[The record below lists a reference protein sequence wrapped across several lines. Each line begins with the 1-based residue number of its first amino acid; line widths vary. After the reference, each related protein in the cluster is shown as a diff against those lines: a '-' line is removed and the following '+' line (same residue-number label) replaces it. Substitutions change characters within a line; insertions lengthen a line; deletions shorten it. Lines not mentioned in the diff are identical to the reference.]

1 MDMAEKKVTEN
12 FSLEISSLRRRW
24 KIIFLQL
31 ISTAA
36 LLALMNRMIK
46 LYGTCSDTFVES
58 YEGSNYWCPSYEH
71 TRGLIWFQEQ
81 TGSLVL
87 PDVVHGL
94 DQTGNMSLVAP
105 LILCMI
111 VTSIWIYT
119 LTARE
124 NIRKN
129 IRRISVGGMLAWGLL
144 PFVVSW
150 LIAISDFGLH
160 LPWGPTDELNH
171 LDNLWEPLLFII
183 ELVFLGIVFAPV
195 LSGLMGIWGLSRKL
209 LTWTAGYYLTV
220 IGIHAI
226 LTFEVIT
233 ESVDLGLSPLPAQ
246 IGEATLLGGLV
257 SPLSLSLMQVAILLL
272 VYLESGSAVISN
284 MEYASMLP
292 GDARRDPEYVRQFN
306 NVVNGHIAHLI
317 GVMALVALTTAIALE
332 FDDFLISTVS
342 AISGG
347 QWAGQVQE
355 SLELQLTYGKVIS
368 AGLFLIVVAG
378 MRFILPWQRVTGMVE
393 TAFIKFRSTEN

>member
-1 MDMAEKKVTEN
+1 
-12 FSLEISSLRRRW
+12 
-24 KIIFLQL
+24 
-31 ISTAA
+31 
-36 LLALMNRMIK
+36 
-46 LYGTCSDTFVES
+46 
-58 YEGSNYWCPSYEH
+58 
-71 TRGLIWFQEQ
+71 
-81 TGSLVL
+81 
-87 PDVVHGL
+87 
-94 DQTGNMSLVAP
+94 
-105 LILCMI
+105 
-111 VTSIWIYT
+111 
-119 LTARE
+119 
-124 NIRKN
+124 
-129 IRRISVGGMLAWGLL
+129 MLAWGLL

-150 LIAISDFGLH
+150 LVAISNFGIH

-209 LTWTAGYYLTV
+209 LTWTVGYYLTV

-226 LTFEVIT
+226 LTFEGIT

-292 GDARRDPEYVRQFN
+292 GDAKRDPEYVRQFN
-306 NVVNGHIAHLI
+306 NVLNGHIAHLI

-342 AISGG
+342 ALSGG
-347 QWAGQVQE
+347 QWAGQVKE

-393 TAFIKFRSTEN
+393 TAFLRFRSTDN